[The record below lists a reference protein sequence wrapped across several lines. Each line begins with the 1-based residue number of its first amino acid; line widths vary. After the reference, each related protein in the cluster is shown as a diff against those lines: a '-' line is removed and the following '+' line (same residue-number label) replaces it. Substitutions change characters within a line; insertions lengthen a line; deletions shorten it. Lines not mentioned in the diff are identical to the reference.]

1 MVAFDIRDWKY
12 LSNYK
17 RFQQKV
23 NDKDVLAGVK
33 ESTIEIDFSTLQTS
47 DNVEGSKFI

>member
-23 NDKDVLAGVK
+23 LDPDVLAGIK
-33 ESTIEIDFSTLQTS
+33 ESTIEIDFSALQRS
-47 DNVEGSKFI
+47 DNFEGSRFI